1 MQYGDIL
8 TYLKYLQSIN
18 VRLLRSKQEK
28 EVASKIKIKTMAQF
42 FECNMT
48 KN

>member
-18 VRLLRSKQEK
+18 VRLLRSINRKRKLLE
-28 EVASKIKIKTMAQF
+28 
-42 FECNMT
+42 N
-48 KN
+48 KNKNNGAIF